1 MLIPAAANMLTS
13 FCWSPIATTL
23 SEDIFNR
30 RNIYKITLVAASP
43 EIDNLCTE
51 VNNHLPCGYYAVVTG
66 ENYIDIQRSDVNK
79 GCIIEQLIHHLNI
92 SSDKVVAIGDQQND
106 VSMFAAAG
114 ISIAMGNAPDA
125 VKRQAGY
132 VTATN
137 DEEGIVRA
145 LEWLRCLTHP
155 VTMRQRLT
163 AAKDNESN

>member
-1 MLIPAAANMLTS
+1 
-13 FCWSPIATTL
+13 
-23 SEDIFNR
+23 
-30 RNIYKITLVAASP
+30 
-43 EIDNLCTE
+43 
-51 VNNHLPCGYYAVVTG
+51 
-66 ENYIDIQRSDVNK
+66 NYIDIQRSDINK
-79 GCIIEQLIHHLNI
+79 GFIIDKLIHYLNI

-137 DEEGIVRA
+137 DEEGIVHA